1 MSDNSP
7 EYSSMKRTRVACET
21 CRRKKIKCSGSNPCS
36 NCQQSKETECVYI
49 EKLRKKSHHDKSIS
63 KRSSTFKAVKTLE
76 HKLSRLEGFMMDM
89 SEKLDYMA
97 GLGSGSKSNTLKGG
111 LKDNDNSTDSSESG
125 SSDYEEDEYTDEA
138 DLNDQEED
146 DQKRPDFADTEYG
159 KNGHHQI
166 KTVHETTDKYGIIS
180 KLSELSR
187 KGKRNSNR
195 KSYTIYNMRQTFFET
210 HSFFSVCSPRSLQ
223 WISRSLAPSKKKVLD
238 QFNKFP
244 YFLYTR
250 SNKFLAKWTDPV
262 LITPEN
268 KTRLLERPLPE
279 DRALAFSLLEHC
291 KPQMVFEEY
300 LISPESTRVLFDR
313 YYKKEKMLASEL
325 LILCSLMYIFIGA
338 SLDEREGNIESD
350 NRQISLCNT
359 PTLDAYG
366 EDDLIKL
373 QSQFLVSSI
382 HYYQKVS
389 VMSEGVSTVQA
400 ILLFIIYLELTLV
413 KSTANYI
420 LAAVAVRFAQEIG
433 LHRCES
439 FEGLPIEEVAFR
451 RKLWWFC
458 EYLDIEICYRHG
470 KPPLIN
476 PADVSTLTR
485 KDFISGSTVKNLP
498 FNINT
503 DNHLDPKLLKF
514 LLEEKG
520 LDVYFG
526 HFMSLLNRL
535 RFEAYS
541 KLFSASSC
549 DHSFTDIIYIL
560 TSMNKKMWELGS
572 SMSPELRP
580 RFYND
585 SEFGNSA
592 LFQNKTIEDGQLVML
607 LSFHL
612 AFFTQL
618 MTMNRLITRLKCD
631 PHEIEIKNSEAIYLR
646 DLASDSARTIVHI
659 TLRTVRNTISASNLS
674 WLIFY
679 SSAAVLDILQS
690 CLNKP
695 KSEDTVS
702 DMELLIDGMINCS
715 VKQLFRNPPK
725 NGEMFNQIDSVMCLV
740 TFIMLQMGIRIVES
754 QSKRVFFDNNPYL
767 IQISNHFMALF
778 PELYQKKRADP
789 ILRAEIVNPATQ
801 SDRSSTAS
809 DLIGDSKSNFTATTA
824 PSTDSTGNSM
834 NSFGEVSPMGC
845 PGLIPGPT
853 GYLSVHDPKNPLIN
867 SVWDSKVSPNYGNS
881 PSPSTYFSGK
891 IPLGD
896 PEFNEALDRVFG
908 GGTPNFFYDNS
919 IGL

>member
-1 MSDNSP
+1 MSVVIP
-7 EYSSMKRTRVACET
+7 ERKKRDRVARACLY
-21 CRRKKIKCSGSNPCS
+21 CRKKKVKCDGQSPCGNCKSYLGGECTYPSETKKRVRNKRAKNDKGQSISELDSRLAKLEGLLTNLASKLGAGNLELTESDEQSENDGVDEDETGEGGDESITKENEGSNPPIQAKDLDIEGDYSRDTREKNGSLLFVLKHEEQCNTNTERTYCLPEAFYGS
-36 NCQQSKETECVYI
+36 HSMFHIFSEKSLEWMHSRLPREHIHLLIPVRNLPRLFSICIESFNEVWSGANSKDGRSKQKMAEGDFPEAQELVYDLLEAFSRVFMAGQLVETSY
-49 EKLRKKSHHDKSIS
+49 LRKLFENYYNNQKYEGGRTYNRGVRYQF
-63 KRSSTFKAVKTLE
+63 RS
-76 HKLSRLEGFMMDM
+76 
-89 SEKLDYMA
+89 
-97 GLGSGSKSNTLKGG
+97 
-111 LKDNDNSTDSSESG
+111 
-125 SSDYEEDEYTDEA
+125 
-138 DLNDQEED
+138 
-146 DQKRPDFADTEYG
+146 
-159 KNGHHQI
+159 
-166 KTVHETTDKYGIIS
+166 
-180 KLSELSR
+180 
-187 KGKRNSNR
+187 
-195 KSYTIYNMRQTFFET
+195 
-210 HSFFSVCSPRSLQ
+210 
-223 WISRSLAPSKKKVLD
+223 
-238 QFNKFP
+238 
-244 YFLYTR
+244 
-250 SNKFLAKWTDPV
+250 
-262 LITPEN
+262 
-268 KTRLLERPLPE
+268 
-279 DRALAFSLLEHC
+279 
-291 KPQMVFEEY
+291 
-300 LISPESTRVLFDR
+300 
-313 YYKKEKMLASEL
+313 SEL
-325 LILCSLMYIFIGA
+325 LIMNISLALCISHVLYKRKPGPCTPT
-338 SLDEREGNIESD
+338 SGE
-350 NRQISLCNT
+350 QISLCNT